1 MGPREPLTSPS
12 SLVSSWAQLR
22 KSSYLAKGTTGSG
35 SSRRYSFSR
44 EATVC
49 TSVVLQTEGTPVRLG
64 TRELQGD
71 QHLAHP
77 PQGRSLL
84 SHPCMCVYAHT
95 HTMMTG

>member
-49 TSVVLQTEGTPVRLG
+49 TSVVLQMEGTSVKLG
-64 TRELQGD
+64 TRDPQGD
-71 QHLAHP
+71 QHLAQP
-77 PQGRSLL
+77 LRSGLC
-84 SHPCMCVYAHT
+84 SHIHVCVCMHT
-95 HTMMTG
+95 HTL